1 MQNKQKRIYIFL
13 NKKEKDKEN
22 EIKKSQRKS
31 LETTMKILLDSS
43 SSIFSWLLFVLLKLN
58 TFLQIIQFIIS
69 SDTGPFGHFK
79 QST

>member
-31 LETTMKILLDSS
+31 LETTIKNVLDSL
-43 SSIFSWLLFVLLKLN
+43 SSIFTALLFVLLKLN

-69 SDTGPFGHFK
+69 SDTGPFEHFK

>member
-22 EIKKSQRKS
+22 KIKKSQRKS
-31 LETTMKILLDSS
+31 LETTMKIKILLDSS

-58 TFLQIIQFIIS
+58 TFLEIIQFIILS
-69 SDTGPFGHFK
+69 NTRPFEHFK
-79 QST
+79 

>member
-31 LETTMKILLDSS
+31 LETTMKIVIDSS

-58 TFLQIIQFIIS
+58 TFL
-69 SDTGPFGHFK
+69 
-79 QST
+79 